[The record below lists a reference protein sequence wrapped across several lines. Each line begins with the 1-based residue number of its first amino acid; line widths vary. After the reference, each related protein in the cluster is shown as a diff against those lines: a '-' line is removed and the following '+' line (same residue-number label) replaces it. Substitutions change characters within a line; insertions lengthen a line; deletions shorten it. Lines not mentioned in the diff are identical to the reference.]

1 MNSVLRRSTLP
12 AAVLA
17 LALGLTACGGSN
29 DTTSSPTSSAMP
41 SDDMGSMTSTTPTPS
56 ASTGVGTPATGAH
69 NDADVA
75 FATGMI
81 PHHAQAVTM
90 AEMAAT
96 KATNS
101 DVKTLA
107 ATIKAAQA
115 PEITE
120 MSGWLTGWGQPVPDT
135 AMGNGGMAMGDGMM
149 TDAEMTQLSHA
160 TGAAFDRM
168 WLQMM
173 IKHHQGAVAM
183 ATTELASGSNGDAKK
198 LAQAIITSQK
208 AEIATMQKL
217 EPTVG

>member
-29 DTTSSPTSSAMP
+29 DTTSAPSSSAMP
-41 SDDMGSMTSTTPTPS
+41 SHDMGSMTSTTPTPS
-56 ASTGVGTPATGAH
+56 TDVGSPAAGAH

-96 KATNS
+96 KATNT

-107 ATIKAAQA
+107 ASIKAAQA
-115 PEITE
+115 PEITQ
-120 MSGWLTGWGQPVPDT
+120 MSGWLTGWVQPVPDT
-135 AMGNGGMAMGDGMM
+135 AMGHGGMAMGDGMM
-149 TDAEMTQLSHA
+149 TDAEMTELSKA
-160 TGAAFDRM
+160 TGPAFDRM

>member
-1 MNSVLRRSTLP
+1 MNSTLRRSTLP
-12 AAVLA
+12 AALLA
-17 LALGLTACGGSN
+17 LALALTACGGSN
-29 DTTSSPTSSAMP
+29 DTTSSSTSSAMP
-41 SDDMGSMTSTTPTPS
+41 SHDMGSMTSTTATPS
-56 ASTGVGTPATGAH
+56 ASAGTGTPATGAH

-75 FATGMI
+75 FSTGMI

-90 AEMAAT
+90 ADMAAT
-96 KATNS
+96 MATNA

-115 PEITE
+115 PEINQ

-135 AMGNGGMAMGDGMM
+135 TMGGMNMGDGMM
-149 TDAEMTQLSHA
+149 TDAEMSQLGKA

-183 ATTELASGSNGDAKK
+183 AKTELRSGSNADAKK
-198 LAQAIITSQK
+198 LAEAIITSQT
-208 AEIATMQKL
+208 AEITKMQEL

>member
-1 MNSVLRRSTLP
+1 MNSTLRRSTLP

-17 LALGLTACGGSN
+17 LALALTACGGSN

-41 SDDMGSMTSTTPTPS
+41 SHDMGSMTSTSATPS
-56 ASTGVGTPATGAH
+56 VGAGTPATGAH

-90 AEMAAT
+90 AEMAAS
-96 KATNS
+96 KATNAE
-101 DVKTLA
+101 VKTLA

-115 PEITE
+115 PEITQ

-135 AMGNGGMAMGDGMM
+135 TTAMGGMDMGDGMM
-149 TDAEMTQLSHA
+149 TDAEMSQLGKA
-160 TGAAFDRM
+160 TGSAFDRM

-183 ATTELASGSNGDAKK
+183 ATTELKSGSNADAKK
-198 LAQAIITSQK
+198 LAQAIITSQQ
-208 AEIATMQKL
+208 AEITQMQKL